1 MVAAPAAATDASA
14 AVEEVEVDARVEDE
28 EVPETEEEDEDD
40 EDDENTTI
48 KELQQRVDLL
58 AQRFD
63 ERIQQ
68 DSLAAAYGELAAEFL
83 KTQGRVPTAK
93 ESDKLLREARDE
105 MYAAIEMGDGNVKH
119 QELCD
124 MFQRLHAAAGLAAEV
139 RALEERAST
148 AK

>member
-1 MVAAPAAATDASA
+1 V
-14 AVEEVEVDARVEDE
+14 EVEVEARVDDDD
-28 EVPETEEEDEDD
+28 VHETEEDKDEEDD
-40 EDDENTTI
+40 EKTTI

-63 ERIQQ
+63 ERIQK
-68 DSLAAAYGELAAEFL
+68 DSLAATYGELAATFL
-83 KTQGRVPTAK
+83 KKNNRVPSSK
-93 ESDKLLREARDE
+93 ESDKMLREARDE
-105 MYAAIEMGDGNVKH
+105 MYASMELGDGKVKH

-124 MFQRLHAAAGLAAEV
+124 VFLKLENAAGLAAEV